1 MHELGAMGEMAV
13 AAYLGLEE
21 AVFSES
27 LPRWGS
33 SDLPYNIEV
42 KTRSRHCYDLIV
54 QKNER
59 PDKNMVLVT
68 IEKDEIFIQ
77 GWCVSGQVMRKEYWS
92 DPAGNRAAYFVPVSE
107 LNPIDTLKGLMTEE
121 YT

>member
-13 AAYLGLEE
+13 AAHLGLEE
-21 AVFSES
+21 AVFNES

-33 SDLPYNIEV
+33 SDLPYDIEV

-54 QKNER
+54 QRNER

-68 IEKDEIFIQ
+68 IERDEIFIQ
-77 GWCVSGQVMRKEYWS
+77 GWCVSGDVMKKEYWS
-92 DPAGNRAAYFVPVSE
+92 DPAGGRAAYFVPVSE
-107 LNPIDTLKGLMTEE
+107 LNPSETLKDLMTAQK
-121 YT
+121 T